1 MQRIMLGLL
10 PKTRNGSAPGPDGIC
25 WRSLTIIRNAK
36 LGKAV
41 LADMAEVGTRYSGE
55 PECEIRSKTAREVYG
70 SDSKSAA
77 FKSIVREIMEGVL
90 QPRSLPF
97 KGLVHPRENGL
108 YKRPASQTKEMSK
121 DIRLIRHHT
130 LTGPSPNGVK
140 LLLPRN
146 YSFFNKSSIF
156 LKIFLYI

>member
-1 MQRIMLGLL
+1 MSKYGVACSVLMKHFPPMSTTINASRRMHLGSEFHLFS
-10 PKTRNGSAPGPDGIC
+10 PH
-25 WRSLTIIRNAK
+25 TILGDK
-36 LGKAV
+36 LS
-41 LADMAEVGTRYSGE
+41 GTS
-55 PECEIRSKTAREVYG
+55 
-70 SDSKSAA
+70 
-77 FKSIVREIMEGVL
+77 
-90 QPRSLPF
+90 SLPSKLQGCVRHRVYF
-97 KGLVHPRENGL
+97 HGRVRVYMSLSLGVVFLGG